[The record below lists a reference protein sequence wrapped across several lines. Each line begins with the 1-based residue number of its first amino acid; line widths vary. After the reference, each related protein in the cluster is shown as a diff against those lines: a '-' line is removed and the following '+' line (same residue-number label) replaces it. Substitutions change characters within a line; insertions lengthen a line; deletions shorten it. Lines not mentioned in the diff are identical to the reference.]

1 MTVQL
6 LQISISIFLH
16 FDNKIINPVMRVT
29 VSLVEFRALPSP
41 IKEAAVSVQE
51 ETEKWGVMDDIWIYN
66 STQPDLF
73 QSPETATSYVSQA
86 EVAVVNVTQ
95 NC

>member
-1 MTVQL
+1 
-6 LQISISIFLH
+6 
-16 FDNKIINPVMRVT
+16 MRVT

-51 ETEKWGVMDDIWIYN
+51 ETEKLGVMADIWIYN

-73 QSPETATSYVSQA
+73 QSPETATSSRVGSRQCDA
-86 EVAVVNVTQ
+86 KLLTFPTDEAT
-95 NC
+95 